1 MDKVGRERKEVD
13 YAVTNKD
20 FKTQDK
26 KEIMLDL
33 TNLGQGSQRISQGI
47 SHRTEVNSK
56 AEDPA
61 WDRLSLSSEPH
72 WETPDFIWLLQMP
85 TR

>member
-47 SHRTEVNSK
+47 CHRTEVNSK

-61 WDRLSLSSEPH
+61 
-72 WETPDFIWLLQMP
+72 
-85 TR
+85 

>member
-1 MDKVGRERKEVD
+1 MDKVGRERNEVD
-13 YAVTNKD
+13 YAITNED
-20 FKTQDK
+20 FKTQDN

-33 TNLGQGSQRISQGI
+33 TNLGERGQRISRGI

-61 WDRLSLSSEPH
+61 
-72 WETPDFIWLLQMP
+72 
-85 TR
+85 